1 MASNAS
7 AVPPGNV
14 FPDNEGWVQ
23 ERRESVATELRDLA
37 DAGEGGTN
45 PTVSVAEKLIARAK
59 EYSHQADYRL
69 EAILA
74 TEDVVAAWSTDQ
86 DVNELFTTDGKSAF
100 LAELSA
106 LYGGFDEY
114 LYSSGPAGLDVLA
127 GLRRAIEL
135 GKEANK
141 LAPIPDHDENRLVK
155 WAIETSFIWEQI
167 FLLSNDKAALDAAI
181 AELDLVS
188 PRVQGEALATAQA
201 HATAL
206 QLKTAEGNVRF
217 VLDIPFNFLTLEPV
231 SLSNI
236 APARFRFVDARSLAE
251 GDSLRVVEMS
261 ELPKKRYVA
270 ISYVWRAPPPPP
282 GTVIGPTMSI
292 LGANNADP
300 ISVEVLR
307 DICRAA
313 LKLGSSLIWLDGLCI
328 KQSDDADKAWQIQR
342 MYSIYQHCREC
353 VILPAGLSRLGQLD
367 EQTTWVH
374 RAWTLQEA
382 VAPEKCQVLFA
393 WTRGDAHL
401 QTVTA
406 AWVSV
411 VTPGRAAMTELYSL
425 LSIHVRG
432 EYQIMGPD
440 YTLSKEVYPLR
451 LIVSGEN
458 SQIHLL
464 ALLGAIDL
472 RGEEGM
478 IPAIWRAAVM
488 RTAYNPVDMVLSM
501 MGIMGVNLD
510 PSRYASHDRT
520 RALVDLMRALVG
532 RGDQASWLA
541 LIPSIPPGSDLTT
554 LPIIPETSAT
564 GEGLIVVDDGKEIRA
579 GDLTPNPPWW
589 LKDAPTGMIDDEGFL
604 HVRCPT
610 VSVAP
615 ANKPEKKEEEEGE
628 GDEDPF
634 NPKNPE
640 LFEDYRGRWW
650 TMLPERREDKGP
662 WAMRVGYKQAYMS
675 GALPM
680 WIDPWS
686 KVVMLVDKTAE
697 DKYRVLGY
705 AGVLEVVEGL
715 PGWEDMTVRV
725 K

>member
-1 MASNAS
+1 MAPDSS
-7 AVPPGNV
+7 TVSPGDV
-14 FPDNEGWVQ
+14 FPENETWVQ
-23 ERRESVATELRDLA
+23 ERRESVATELRDLV

-59 EYSHQADYRL
+59 EYSHQSEYHL

-74 TEDVVAAWSTDQ
+74 AEDVVAAWDDDQ
-86 DVNELFTTDGKSAF
+86 DVSNSFTTEEKSAF

-106 LYGGFDEY
+106 LYGCFDEY
-114 LYSSGPAGLDVLA
+114 FYNNGPNGLDALA
-127 GLRRAIEL
+127 GLRRAIKL
-135 GKEANK
+135 SKEAKK
-141 LAPIPDHDENRLVK
+141 LAPIPDNDEGRLAD

-181 AELDLVS
+181 GELDLVS
-188 PRVQGEALATAQA
+188 SKVQGEALATAQA
-201 HATAL
+201 HASAL
-206 QLKTAEGNVRF
+206 RLKTADENLRF
-217 VLDIPFNFLTLEPV
+217 VIDIPFNLLTLEPV

-251 GDSLRVVEMS
+251 GDRLRVIETS

-313 LKLGSSLIWLDGLCI
+313 LKVGSSLIWLDGLCI
-328 KQSDDADKAWQIQR
+328 KQSDEADKAWQIQR

-353 VILPAGLSRLGQLD
+353 LILPAGLSRLGQLD

-382 VAPEKCQVLFA
+382 VAPEKSQVLFA
-393 WTRGDAHL
+393 WTKGETQL
-401 QTVTA
+401 QTVSA
-406 AWVSV
+406 AIVSV
-411 VTPGRAAMTELYSL
+411 VTPGRAGMTELYSL
-425 LSIHVRG
+425 LSLHIRG
-432 EYQIMGPD
+432 EYHIIQLD

-472 RGEEGM
+472 RGKEGM

-520 RALVDLMRALVG
+520 AALIDLMRALVG

-541 LIPSIPPGSDLTT
+541 LIPSIPPGSELTT
-554 LPIIPETSAT
+554 LPTIPKTSET
-564 GEGLIVVDDGKEIRA
+564 GEGLIIVEDGKEIKA

-589 LKDAPTGMIDDEGFL
+589 LKNAPTGLVDDEGFL
-604 HVRCPT
+604 HVAGPT
-610 VSVAP
+610 ASVAP
-615 ANKPEKKEEEEGE
+615 AEKPEKKEEEE
-628 GDEDPF
+628 DDDPF

-640 LFEDYRGRWW
+640 LFVDYRGRWW
-650 TMLPERREDKGP
+650 TVLPEKREDKGP
-662 WAMRVGYKQAYMS
+662 WAMQVGYKENYIS
-675 GALPM
+675 GALPT

-686 KVVMLVDKTAE
+686 TVLMLVDKTSE
-697 DKYRVLGY
+697 DKFHVLGY
-705 AGVLEVVEGL
+705 AGVLELAEGV
-715 PGWEDMTVRV
+715 PGWGEMTVRV